1 MADSVPVFLDTAYVF
16 ALINTRDQWH
26 ARAKTLER
34 DLNAE
39 RRQLVTS
46 EFVLTEI
53 ADGLSALRFR
63 DQAIQVIDAL
73 TRNRHATIV
82 SASSELYE
90 AGLQLFRQRRDKDWG
105 LTDCTS
111 FVIMNQQNLRCVLT
125 TDEHFRQAG
134 FQALMLEA

>member
-1 MADSVPVFLDTAYVF
+1 MADSTPVFLDTAYVF

-26 ARAKTLER
+26 ARAKTLEHG
-34 DLNAE
+34 LNAE

-53 ADGLSALRFR
+53 ADGLSAMRFR
-63 DQAIQVIDAL
+63 EQATQVIDAL

-82 SASSELYE
+82 AASSALYE
-90 AGLQLFRQRRDKDWG
+90 AGLQLFRRRQDKEWG

-111 FVIMNQQNLRCVLT
+111 FVIMDQQNLRSVLT

>member
-1 MADSVPVFLDTAYVF
+1 MADSTPVFLDTAYVF

-53 ADGLSALRFR
+53 ADGLSAIRFR
-63 DQAIQVIDAL
+63 
-73 TRNRHATIV
+73 
-82 SASSELYE
+82 
-90 AGLQLFRQRRDKDWG
+90 
-105 LTDCTS
+105 
-111 FVIMNQQNLRCVLT
+111 
-125 TDEHFRQAG
+125 
-134 FQALMLEA
+134 